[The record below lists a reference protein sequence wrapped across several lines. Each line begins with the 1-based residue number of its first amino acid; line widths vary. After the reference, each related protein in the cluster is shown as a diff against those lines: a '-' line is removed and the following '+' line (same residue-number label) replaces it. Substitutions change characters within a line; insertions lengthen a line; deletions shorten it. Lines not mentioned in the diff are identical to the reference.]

1 MPKPSSPSFRPFW
14 PALVCA
20 ALSGALWIWSR
31 QLPESTW
38 EKSGPVAATPA
49 VGLPPAESAAP
60 AASPDPHPEVPS
72 PTPTPT
78 PTPSALASASP
89 TPAPEEAA
97 IDDTQ
102 AAPSATPSAPTPVP
116 TPRPSEEELLGPLPQ
131 HSNDELAA
139 RASAT
144 PEAALS
150 LADIARNP
158 RLWPKQ
164 VVLLV
169 PVHFAV
175 MSNGVLSGNLQMPA
189 GRAVTLKQVY
199 PDGSVLLEIPGA
211 QAKTK
216 AQATD
221 LLARARLLAKSQ
233 PAQ

>member
-1 MPKPSSPSFRPFW
+1 MPTPSSAPSFRPFW
-14 PALVCA
+14 PALLCA

-38 EKSGPVAATPA
+38 EKSGPVATTPA
-49 VGLPPAESAAP
+49 AGLPAAAEPAAP
-60 AASPDPHPEVPS
+60 TASPDPRPEAPS
-72 PTPTPT
+72 PTPPPT
-78 PTPSALASASP
+78 ALA
-89 TPAPEEAA
+89 PAPEEAA
-97 IDDTQ
+97 PDAPQ
-102 AAPSATPSAPTPVP
+102 AAPSATPSAPTPTP

-131 HSNDELAA
+131 HSNEELAA

-150 LADIARNP
+150 LADIARTP

-189 GRAVTLKQVY
+189 GRVVTLKQVY